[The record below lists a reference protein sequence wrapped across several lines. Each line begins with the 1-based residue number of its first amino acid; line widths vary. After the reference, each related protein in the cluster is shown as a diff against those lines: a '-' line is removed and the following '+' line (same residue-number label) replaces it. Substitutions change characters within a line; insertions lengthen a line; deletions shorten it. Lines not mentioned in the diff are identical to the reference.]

1 MSLYFKSGLKREH
14 MQRILP
20 CVHFFKNHNK
30 IHDLHAFSIPYQL
43 RKCIFK
49 TLKIP
54 SYSYEIDSTRLYP
67 FTKFLSK
74 NIQVYMSKKAFV
86 IKIPYEELNSLS
98 VIIHFLAEHSVSFPV
113 FIDCEFTNQN
123 IVFIQEI
130 IKKFPDRKL
139 YFKISDLE
147 FSYIHIENVSDEIL
161 YTKSNVLYDRIE
173 HNFPDTFEKD
183 MFYFNEIKGEIK
195 GSLDFQKFF
204 KVYDKNLGILSQNY
218 PFPKSI
224 KNDSIVILQ

>member
-1 MSLYFKSGLKREH
+1 

-20 CVHFFKNHNK
+20 CVNYFKFINK
-30 IHDLHAFSIPYQL
+30 LHDLHTFSIPYKF

-49 TLKIP
+49 TLNIP
-54 SYSYEIDSTRLYP
+54 SYTYEINLSSLYP

-74 NIQVYMSKKAFV
+74 TIQVYMSKKAFV
-86 IKIPYEELNSLS
+86 IKIPYEELHSLS
-98 VIIHFLAEHSVSFPV
+98 VIIHFLAEHSTKFPIFV
-113 FIDCEFTNQN
+113 DCEFTNQN

-130 IKKFPDRKL
+130 LKKFPDRKL

-147 FSYIHIENVSDEIL
+147 FSYIHIENVTDDVL

-173 HNFPDTFEKD
+173 YNFPDSFEKD
-183 MFYFNEIKGEIK
+183 MFYYNEIKGEIK
-195 GSLDFQKFF
+195 GSYDFQKFF

-218 PFPKSI
+218 PFPRTI

>member
-1 MSLYFKSGLKREH
+1 
-14 MQRILP
+14 
-20 CVHFFKNHNK
+20 
-30 IHDLHAFSIPYQL
+30 
-43 RKCIFK
+43 
-49 TLKIP
+49 
-54 SYSYEIDSTRLYP
+54 
-67 FTKFLSK
+67 
-74 NIQVYMSKKAFV
+74 MSKKAFV

-98 VIIHFLAEHSVSFPV
+98 VIIHFLAEHSTSFPV

-147 FSYIHIENVSDEIL
+147 FSYIHVENVSDEIL

-173 HNFPDTFEKD
+173 YNFPDTFEKD

-195 GSLDFQKFF
+195 GNLDFQKFF

-218 PFPKSI
+218 PFPITI